1 MRWLAG
7 WTVALGLGA
16 AATPAAA
23 LHPHARPDDAPSGLF
38 VGLAGGATVPLG
50 DWAAGTG
57 ATAGEPRGA
66 PDILAGAGGGAIAG
80 WAPAGSRLFALQSE
94 LGYARLG
101 TRGPDGSAG
110 LWSFAV
116 GGLLDLPGRGDGPYA
131 LELHGALGVV
141 APVGGPDG
149 GGRYDFFS
157 STLFGRTGARLV
169 ARLENGFETY
179 LGVDLLTA
187 PGGVDHPGREKQ
199 TILGLEP
206 SLGLRYWFGR

>member
-1 MRWLAG
+1 M
-7 WTVALGLGA
+7 ALGLSAIA
-16 AATPAAA
+16 APAAA
-23 LHPHARPDDAPSGLF
+23 LHSHQPPAGARSGVYL
-38 VGLAGGATVPLG
+38 GLAGGATVPLG
-50 DWAAGTG
+50 DWATGTG
-57 ATAGEPRGA
+57 TSAAEPHGT
-66 PDILAGAGGGAIAG
+66 PDLLTGAGGRVTAG

-94 LGYARLG
+94 FGYAHLG
-101 TRGPDGSAG
+101 ARGPDGSAA

-157 STLFGRTGARLV
+157 TTLFGRTGARLV

-187 PGGVDHPGREKQ
+187 PGGVDHPGQEKR

-206 SLGLRYWFGR
+206 ALGLRYWFGP